1 MKNWMITWLVG
12 NAMKHVATKDLEITY
27 ESGSI
32 ANCILATFMN
42 RYKTYFF
49 CRYFMYWGNLNAA
62 SNGPVEFS
70 THLSTLECVEIP
82 ENLLQF
88 PIQYIPVE
96 IRMGFA
102 LKKIAPRFKITEFKS
117 KPAEMNYAFEHTD
130 VPDVAQY
137 LQVLF
142 SPKFPALPTDLKG
155 K

>member
-102 LKKIAPRFKITEFKS
+102 LKKIAPRFTIPPDTIQFLYQLYQQGQVSGQKTEPEAAHVS
-117 KPAEMNYAFEHTD
+117 
-130 VPDVAQY
+130 
-137 LQVLF
+137 
-142 SPKFPALPTDLKG
+142 KFP
-155 K
+155 